1 MKSNLGSIFSSL
13 DMDYSNGLVDRNNA
27 DITAFQRYFYSQ
39 AQEKLGV
46 DAVYFLR
53 DTNGVPKT
61 PMIYFAAMDSF
72 GMEYG

>member
-39 AQEKLGV
+39 AREKLGV

-53 DTNGVPKT
+53 DANGVPKI
-61 PMIYFAAMDSF
+61 PMI
-72 GMEYG
+72 